1 MTDLKIEKIK
11 AEHFVI
17 DMNFNDCKLPLNE
30 LADKLISKI
39 TNKDIADRYTQKIK
53 DEIVKINHEIL
64 KYIRL
69 NCFHCADLNST
80 LIELKIDYNNYKHD
94 NVYISDNNFIYSDT
108 VKYGLLHNSILS
120 YRENNN
126 DDILLT
132 YIPEAN
138 IHVLNMVFYDDL
150 SSIMW
155 IGNQVLDMSDI
166 STEQDVK

>member
-17 DMNFNDCKLPLNE
+17 DMNFNDCKLSLNE

-80 LIELKIDYNNYKHD
+80 LIELQIDCSNHEYGSI
-94 NVYISDNNFIYSDT
+94 YITDENFTYSDT
-108 VKYGLLHNSILS
+108 VKYSLLDNSVLKHNG
-120 YRENNN
+120 EC

-138 IHVLNMVFYDDL
+138 IHVLNMIFYDDVA
-150 SSIMW
+150 SVMW